1 MATRVCI
8 LTSGHTVTDTRIFHR
23 EAKTLARTGYRVVL
37 HGVQP
42 NPDDPIP
49 DASRQLLV
57 RSFKPTRSRL
67 NRLLLSFP
75 RALLF
80 ALRVRAQIYHLH
92 DPELLPLALAL
103 KFFGRRVVCDIHEDY
118 YRQLQD
124 KSFLPRPLRPL
135 LASLYHRWE
144 KFIARHID
152 GVITATETVAHRL
165 GPAPR
170 RVVTVKNY
178 PDLTPHLAVSMPFDR
193 PELCKTTTPSRAGKN
208 PFRIIH
214 LARTL
219 TPERGITL
227 LLDALCKLP
236 DSELILAGRFVS
248 PAYEREIKNHP
259 GYQSVRYLGIIP
271 YPDCF
276 QWYAVSD
283 VGVVPSL
290 PVLGYEFALPVKMF
304 EFMKV
309 GLPVVVPDFPPLRAV
324 IQENACGLSFVPGDI
339 DSLVAA
345 LQSLKSQPEK
355 ARAMG
360 ENGRQA
366 VKRIY
371 NWANE
376 EKKLL
381 KLYEWIV

>member
-23 EAKTLARTGYRVVL
+23 EAKTLARSGYQVVL
-37 HGVQP
+37 HGAQP
-42 NPDDPIP
+42 NPGDPIP
-49 DASRQLLV
+49 ASRCQLLV
-57 RSFKPTRSRL
+57 HSFKPTRSRL
-67 NRLLLSFP
+67 NRFLISFP
-75 RALLF
+75 RALFF

-92 DPELLPLALAL
+92 DPELLPLALVL

-135 LASLYHRWE
+135 LASLFHRWE
-144 KFIARHID
+144 KFVARHID
-152 GVITATETVAHRL
+152 GVITATETVANRL

-178 PDLTPHLAVSMPFDR
+178 PDLTPHLAVSVPFDR
-193 PELCKTTTPSRAGKN
+193 PERCKTPPSSRAGKN
-208 PFRIIH
+208 PFRLIH

-236 DSELILAGRFVS
+236 DCELILGGKFVS
-248 PAYEREIKNHP
+248 TAYEREIKSHP
-259 GYQSVRYLGIIP
+259 GYKSVRYLGIIP
-271 YPDCF
+271 HPDCF

-283 VGVVPSL
+283 AGVVPSL

-304 EFMKV
+304 EFMKAE
-309 GLPVVVPDFPPLRAV
+309 LPVVVPDFPPLRAI
-324 IQENACGLSFVPGDI
+324 IQQYACGLTFVPGNV

-345 LQSLKSQPEK
+345 IQNLKSQREK
-355 ARAMG
+355 ASTMG
-360 ENGRQA
+360 KNGRQA
-366 VKRIY
+366 VTKIY

-381 KLYEWIV
+381 QLYERIV